1 MFIIHAPIQVQLAW
15 WECGLIFYGP
25 FWWFWRATSMEG
37 VTPNQTIFHGKTM
50 GMLSAIIKHES
61 CISLNFK
68 YQLWSN
74 NWWLLLLMKPVMKP
88 SFGRDA
94 LPSVSWRIKIRSFL
108 ARNSW
113 IRFNYT
119 RQSFVSNHWKL
130 MKGYPASGG
139 YPAVPYTSNIC
150 IIQKL
155 GSRDVVWDTPLR
167 YFGLVQEIL
176 GTVDH
181 PIHII
186 YISISTHSLKP
197 NFDPRSQMSRAESPI
212 QMAFF

>member
-1 MFIIHAPIQVQLAW
+1 
-15 WECGLIFYGP
+15 
-25 FWWFWRATSMEG
+25 
-37 VTPNQTIFHGKTM
+37 
-50 GMLSAIIKHES
+50 MLVYQRV
-61 CISLNFK
+61 SLNFK

-88 SFGRDA
+88 SFARDA

-130 MKGYPASGG
+130 MKGYPASGD

-150 IIQKL
+150 IVQKL

-181 PIHII
+181 PIHYI
-186 YISISTHSLKP
+186 YISISTHTLKP
-197 NFDPRSQMSRAESPI
+197 NFDPRSQMSHAESPI